1 MWYFFLFNRHTTGK
15 LNGSTPSEGRVE
27 VLYNN
32 IWGTV
37 CDDIWNTNN
46 AQVVRRTLR
55 YNRYLM
61 IFYVHT
67 EVKYSV
73 YMCKKREDYQIKH
86 LKTLFVIQANYYFRY
101 YNITPFLSTKLNT
114 IFIHV
119 SIQWEFTNKS
129 LMYNEQNLSEVTVNC
144 LKQTLKHILTEI
156 CLSK

>member
-1 MWYFFLFNRHTTGK
+1 MFIPKSN
-15 LNGSTPSEGRVE
+15 
-27 VLYNN
+27 
-32 IWGTV
+32 TV
-37 CDDIWNTNN
+37 YTC
-46 AQVVRRTLR
+46 V
-55 YNRYLM
+55 
-61 IFYVHT
+61 
-67 EVKYSV
+67 
-73 YMCKKREDYQIKH
+73 KKREGYQIKH

-129 LMYNEQNLSEVTVNC
+129 LMYNEQNLSEVTVNF

>member
-1 MWYFFLFNRHTTGK
+1 MVLFFYLTDTR
-15 LNGSTPSEGRVE
+15 LVNGSTPSEGRVE

-101 YNITPFLSTKLNT
+101 YNITPFLSTNLNT

-129 LMYNEQNLSEVTVNC
+129 LMYNEQNLSEVTVNF